1 MPTLL
6 STGLVADLLRVPV
19 HRLAYLTRDRQLRPP
34 KGPTGAFVWRFED
47 VCTVARLL
55 GVDVPTSGA
64 FEALATT
71 RAGR

>member
-19 HRLAYLTRDRQLRPP
+19 HRLAYLTRDRQIRPP

-47 VCTVARLL
+47 VRAAAKLL
-55 GVDVPTSGA
+55 GGETPTA
-64 FEALATT
+64 EDFETLAAP
-71 RAGR
+71 RAD